1 VSLFPYLKIKISSLS
16 TIKGS
21 VVLPLVMLQLAAW
34 YPFLSQIQDDMNRHI
49 RQKDRVNH
57 EWERVKQQA
66 IKLHTIGFIDEPW
79 ARHHVVATQTNIP
92 TKWSLEGIAS
102 VAEWQGLLEKIEV
115 QFAVDLLSVYWQ
127 REDDGQW
134 LGRFLF
140 NINVPKANREY
151 HNWLPSKLRAYRF
164 ERKDWHLLSTV
175 RTDESTSALVTYKKS
190 RYWVRKGS
198 WLPEAGLSVNAVSFD
213 QVILVAKDGSKQSLI
228 IREADGQDD

>member
-1 VSLFPYLKIKISSLS
+1 MSLFPYLKIKLSSLYA
-16 TIKGS
+16 IKGS
-21 VVLPLVMLQLAAW
+21 VVLLLVMLQLAAW
-34 YPFLSQIQDDMNRHI
+34 YPFLSQQQDDMNRQI
-49 RQKDRVNH
+49 RQKDRANH
-57 EWERVKQQA
+57 EWERVKKQA
-66 IKLHTIGFIDEPW
+66 IELHTISFIDEPW

-102 VAEWQGLLEKIEV
+102 VMEWQGLLEKVEMQV
-115 QFAVDLLSVYWQ
+115 AVGLFSVYWQ
-127 REDDGQW
+127 RADDGQW

-164 ERKDWHLLSTV
+164 ERKDWRLLSTV
-175 RTDESTSALVTYKKS
+175 RTDESTSALVAYKKS

-213 QVILVAKDGSKQSLI
+213 RVILVAKDGSQQALN